1 MLPAWKLSVP
11 LVFALA
17 AIPSGV
23 LAADMLT
30 IEQAEA
36 LSKATGRPILAMA
49 GSKT

>member
-1 MLPAWKLSVP
+1 MNVRSR

-17 AIPSGV
+17 
-23 LAADMLT
+23 LAYAAPALSAEVLT

-36 LSKATGRPILAMA
+36 RSKATGRPILAMG